1 MSTRIGKYI
10 FDIDLEHMDVEKL
23 AVLKEACDHYIN
35 EKHREEIH
43 RALTKINL
51 LAHSYGFDICVLDGN
66 DYPQVMNETTLAI
79 AYHKDIEELY
89 NEE

>member
-10 FDIDLEHMDVEKL
+10 FDIDLEHMDIEKL

-43 RALTKINL
+43 NALTKINL
-51 LAHSYGFDICVLDGN
+51 LAHSYGFDICVYDAD
-66 DYPQVMNETTLAI
+66 DYPRVMTEYSLVI
-79 AYHKDIEELY
+79 KDRDEFGE
-89 NEE
+89 